1 MSSLKAHTDA
11 ELVRECLSGNQRAF
25 ETLVRKYEKPIYNV
39 ALRIL
44 KDPDDAMDISQT
56 VFVKAYEKLE
66 SFDEKREF
74 FSWIYRIAINESINA
89 SKKTRRQDEYESGVT
104 AALPPSQ
111 EEQRNAEILSEEIER
126 AIEVLTLD
134 YRMVIVLRHFH
145 DFSYQEIAEI
155 LDIPEK
161 TVKSRLFTARQQ
173 LKDVLTARGV
183 TR

>member
-11 ELVRECLSGNQRAF
+11 ELVRECLAGNQRAF

-44 KDPDDAMDISQT
+44 RDPDDAMDIVQT

-89 SKKTRRQDEYESGVT
+89 SKKTRRQDEYQSGVT

-111 EEQRNAEILSEEIER
+111 EDQRNAEILSGEIER

-134 YRMVIVLRHFH
+134 YRMVIVLRHYH
-145 DFSYQEIAEI
+145 DFSYGEIAEI

-173 LKDVLTARGV
+173 LKEILTARGV

>member
-1 MSSLKAHTDA
+1 MKAHTDA

-104 AALPPSQ
+104 AALPPTQ

>member
-1 MSSLKAHTDA
+1 MSSLNAHTDA
-11 ELVRECLSGNQRAF
+11 ELVRECLGGNQRAF
-25 ETLVRKYEKPIYNV
+25 EALVRKYEKPIFNV

-44 KDPDDAMDISQT
+44 KDRDDAMDIAQT

-89 SKKTRRQDEYESGVT
+89 SKRTRRLDEYESGVT

-111 EEQRNAEILSEEIER
+111 EEQRSAEALSEEIER

-145 DFSYQEIAEI
+145 DFSYQEMAEI

-173 LKDVLTARGV
+173 LKEILTARGV
-183 TR
+183 SR

>member
-11 ELVRECLSGNQRAF
+11 ELVRECLSGNPRAF
-25 ETLVRKYEKPIYNV
+25 EALVRKYEKPIYNV

-44 KDPDDAMDISQT
+44 RDPDDAMDIAQT

-89 SKKTRRQDEYESGVT
+89 SKKARRQDEYESGVT

-173 LKDVLTARGV
+173 LKDILTARGV

>member
-1 MSSLKAHTDA
+1 MSSMKAQTDA
-11 ELVRECLSGNQRAF
+11 DLVRECLAGNQRSF
-25 ETLVRKYEKPIYNV
+25 ETLVRKYEKPIFNV

-44 KDPDDAMDISQT
+44 RDRDDAMDVTQT
-56 VFVKAYEKLE
+56 VFVKAYEKLG

-111 EEQRNAEILSEEIER
+111 EERRDAEILSEEIEG

-173 LKDVLTARGV
+173 LKEILTARGV

>member
-104 AALPPSQ
+104 AALPPTQ